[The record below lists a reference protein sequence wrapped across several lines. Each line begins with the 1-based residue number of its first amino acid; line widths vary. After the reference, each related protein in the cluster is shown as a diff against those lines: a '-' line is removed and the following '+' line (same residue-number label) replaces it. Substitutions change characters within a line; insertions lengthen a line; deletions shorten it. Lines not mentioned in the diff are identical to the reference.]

1 MPGAGINFCF
11 VFMFV
16 ALNCHYHMC
25 LVGNFYGRFIFKTNR
40 FYHFYLHKSC
50 LNLLQCLP
58 LPLREALCLC
68 TTAGVWVISLFG
80 HVLFSN
86 MHQELSGAGL
96 VMSCLEKEG
105 SSLPRVT
112 EKQNVVILTESEMD
126 LLPLSRHRGCY
137 DW

>member
-1 MPGAGINFCF
+1 
-11 VFMFV
+11 MF
-16 ALNCHYHMC
+16 ATSSE
-25 LVGNFYGRFIFKTNR
+25 G
-40 FYHFYLHKSC
+40 SA
-50 LNLLQCLP
+50 LP
-58 LPLREALCLC
+58 LYNSWS
-68 TTAGVWVISLFG
+68 WVISLFG